1 MPADDCNFE
10 PSERL
15 GNISREAAKVLAEF
29 MDNQNVLLD
38 ESSVYGLD
46 YKFVC
51 VLTENLNHT
60 REGFSV
66 VILVYSLN
74 SDSWTDKMLSILN
87 SAKIHTTKLTVIKGE
102 IMHQY
107 N

>member
-38 ESSVYGLD
+38 ESNVYGLD

-60 REGFSV
+60 REDFSV
-66 VILVYSLN
+66 VILVY
-74 SDSWTDKMLSILN
+74 
-87 SAKIHTTKLTVIKGE
+87 
-102 IMHQY
+102 
-107 N
+107 

>member
-38 ESSVYGLD
+38 ESNVYGVD
-46 YKFVC
+46 YKFAC
-51 VLTENLNHT
+51 MLTENLNHT
-60 REGFSV
+60 REGF
-66 VILVYSLN
+66 ILVYSLN
-74 SDSWTDKMLSILN
+74 SDSWTDKMLNISKTT
-87 SAKIHTTKLTVIKGE
+87 KIHTAKLTVIKRE
-102 IMHQY
+102 IMH
-107 N
+107 